1 FWGGHGVGNSGF
13 HNIMRKVGLKAIFP
27 LESFDG
33 YERYVDI
40 FRRILE
46 NKHLKLYIGLIDYV
60 LSDGEKFH
68 ALIYPGKQISIN
80 LVRDPIGIL
89 RNSVTLVLKGDN
101 YLDIVPVKM
110 IKVENIF
117 KNRIAY
123 YGNSPL
129 PNFEIIKVVISSHL
143 KPFHD
148 SLLKSQLINIKQSH
162 ILDMSEIIGEKVFD
176 TMKYLSTL
184 LNFPKLED
192 KDKDFFKEIFII
204 YRYLLPIHLEMKDY
218 LKSPKSIIIIFLNI
232 EYDFLYENYKKINNI
247 FYFENS
253 KYSLFISKDHY
264 IYLKSYLKNDIILEI
279 KKYIEELILYF
290 EKTKEEVEDRKKY
303 LEKDILNYF
312 KENKKLAKEFKSI
325 LDTEHLPYIKQHRP
339 DIVAS
344 WKYYQEFER
353 MCKELD
359 ENNQNP
365 SL

>member
-1 FWGGHGVGNSGF
+1 
-13 HNIMRKVGLKAIFP
+13 MRKVGLKAIFP

-325 LDTEHLPYIKQHRP
+325 LDTEHL
-339 DIVAS
+339 
-344 WKYYQEFER
+344 
-353 MCKELD
+353 
-359 ENNQNP
+359 
-365 SL
+365 